1 MTEKPIIVYFK
12 SPEQAKKA
20 LDQMKSEFE
29 IIESQIVRFDGYPGS
44 GYDPNNPITGDIP
57 SLGSITLNGNFG
69 RDSGILAAT
78 STSASGM
85 SSGGTRVSGF
95 DIILTAIVDKNNGDR
110 AMQIAKECGCL
121 NLESNIKVQKG

>member
-12 SPEQAKKA
+12 SPEQAEKA

-29 IIESQIVRFDGYPGS
+29 VIDSEIDRFDGYPGS

-69 RDSGILAAT
+69 RNAGILAAA

-85 SSGGTRVSGF
+85 SSAEDMVSGF
-95 DIILTAIVDKNNGDR
+95 DIILTAIVDEKNGDR
-110 AMQIAKECGCL
+110 AMQIAQECGCL
-121 NLESNIKVQKG
+121 E

>member
-29 IIESQIVRFDGYPGS
+29 VIESEIDRFDGYTGS

-57 SLGSITLNGNFG
+57 SLSSITLNGNFG

-85 SSGGTRVSGF
+85 SSGGAMVSGF

-121 NLESNIKVQKG
+121 NLESNTPY

>member
-12 SPEQAKKA
+12 SPDQAKKA
-20 LDQMKSEFE
+20 LDRMKSEFE
-29 IIESQIVRFDGYPGS
+29 VIESEIDRFDGYPGT

-69 RDSGILAAT
+69 RNSGILAAA

-85 SSGGTRVSGF
+85 SSGGSGNMVSGY
-95 DIILTAIVDKNNGDR
+95 DIILTAIVSEENGDR

-121 NLESNIKVQKG
+121 

>member
-29 IIESQIVRFDGYPGS
+29 VIESEIDRFDGYPGT
-44 GYDPNNPITGDIP
+44 GYAPNNPLTGDIP
-57 SLGSITLNGNFG
+57 SLSSITLNGHFG
-69 RDSGILAAT
+69 RDSGLLAAT

-85 SSGGTRVSGF
+85 SSGGATVSGF

-110 AMQIAKECGCL
+110 AMQIAKECDCL
-121 NLESNIKVQKG
+121 NLESNTPY